1 MAMLALGLLVN
12 MPPVLFGEPII
23 NNPLVYWSLVSEPLW
38 GPNEYTFS
46 REEAFKTTRRFM
58 DKVVDTNKAS
68 VTASVGVVVGAFQA
82 SVSTSFEKA
91 VENTQEHME
100 EEEQSVINKMSQSI
114 KFGEDRIYLVA
125 HEMKMFV
132 YKTDNQT
139 VERLIVPT
147 TPHTG
152 AMGIKS
158 LENQLLDDSFT
169 SIANRFGL
177 KIHSLSEL
185 ENMIPE
191 DKILTLE
198 PVPRDGVYYQIKSKL
213 FPRRYLRH
221 LGMNII
227 DNEGDRFDTYS
238 LCFDWDYARERFNHF
253 QPKLP
258 TPLKNKDGEHH
269 RFEKVDD
276 TENIYRIYTKSDFRM
291 KDNEDAAEEDDQ
303 PDSTFQWYNNH
314 KVLHQ
319 YFGRLTGYQEFRV
332 VSLGNGL
339 VKIQNRLT
347 NRWLAMV
354 EDDEGEI
361 SCGFFRNPDSSK
373 KDDVWELVRAPST

>member
-46 REEAFKTTRRFM
+46 KEEAFRTTRRFM

-68 VTASVGVVVGAFQA
+68 VTASVGVVVGAFEA

-198 PVPRDGVYYQIKSKL
+198 PVPREGVYYQIKSKL

-276 TENIYRIYTKSDFRM
+276 TENIYRIYTKRDFM
-291 KDNEDAAEEDDQ
+291 MMDNEDAPEEDNQ
-303 PDSTFQWYNNH
+303 PDGTFDEDH
-314 KVLHQ
+314 MVLHQ
-319 YFGRLTGYQEFRV
+319 KFGKLTGYTEFRV

-347 NRWLAMV
+347 NRWLAMA
-354 EDDEGEI
+354 EDDDGEGV
-361 SCGFFRNPDSSK
+361 CGFFRNPDSSDN
-373 KDDVWELVRAPST
+373 DDVWELVRAPST

>member
-1 MAMLALGLLVN
+1 VL
-12 MPPVLFGEPII
+12 LFG
-23 NNPLVYWSLVSEPLW
+23 
-38 GPNEYTFS
+38 
-46 REEAFKTTRRFM
+46 AFR
-58 DKVVDTNKAS
+58 
-68 VTASVGVVVGAFQA
+68 A

-132 YKTDNQT
+132 YKTDNRT

-198 PVPRDGVYYQIKSKL
+198 PVPREGVYYQIKSKS
-213 FPRRYLRH
+213 FPRRSLR
-221 LGMNII
+221 LSMVDTDII
-227 DNEGDRFDTYS
+227 DIGPLITNEGDQFDIFSY
-238 LCFDWDYARERFNHF
+238 CFDWDFAREHDYFPGFN
-253 QPKLP
+253 
-258 TPLKNKDGEHH
+258 LKNKVGEHH

-319 YFGRLTGYQEFRV
+319 YLAG
-332 VSLGNGL
+332 SLAI
-339 VKIQNRLT
+339 K
-347 NRWLAMV
+347 
-354 EDDEGEI
+354 
-361 SCGFFRNPDSSK
+361 SS
-373 KDDVWELVRAPST
+373 E